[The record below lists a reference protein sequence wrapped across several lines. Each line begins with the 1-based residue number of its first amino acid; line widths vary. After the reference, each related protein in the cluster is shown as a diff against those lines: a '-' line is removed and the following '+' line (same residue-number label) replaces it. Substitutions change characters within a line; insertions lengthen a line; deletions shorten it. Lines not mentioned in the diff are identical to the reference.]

1 MLQKVEGTLAGWSST
16 MRTIG
21 IIFTIIGTV
30 AMAAWMITDRID
42 AVRAEVSDSI
52 DAVRA
57 DLSDSIDA
65 LRVEISGRMSAVEE
79 RMSAVEVRVGAIEV
93 RVGAIE
99 VRVGAVEGSV
109 DDAKESILQTN
120 QILIGMQGQ
129 ISKSQSTL
137 DEFIRGHI
145 LLHEQQADAR

>member
-30 AMAAWMITDRID
+30 AMAVWMITDRID
-42 AVRAEVSDSI
+42 AVRAE
-52 DAVRA
+52 
-57 DLSDSIDA
+57 LSDRIDA
-65 LRVEISGRMSAVEE
+65 LRVEFSGRMSAVEE
-79 RMSAVEVRVGAIEV
+79 RVGAVEERVGAVEE
-93 RVGAIE
+93 RVGAVE
-99 VRVGAVEGSV
+99 ERVGAVEGSV

>member
-52 DAVRA
+52 DA
-57 DLSDSIDA
+57 

-79 RMSAVEVRVGAIEV
+79 RMSAVEV